1 MKDELIA
8 NADTEQ
14 VSPPDA
20 KPMLP
25 AVPSSVVYN
34 EDCVEALKRFPDK
47 YFDLAVVDPPYGI
60 GVNKG
65 GHTLAGNGNFKGGNF
80 KVAARKYKG
89 GEWDNEPP
97 KQEYFNELFRVSK
110 NQIVWGAN
118 HFIERMPYNAS
129 GWIVW
134 DKDNGESYQADCE
147 LAWTSFD
154 KAVRK
159 FTWRWWGLLQQ
170 NRKNKEER
178 IHPTQKPV
186 ALYKWILMNYAS
198 EGNLILDTH
207 VGSGSIR
214 EACYDLKFPFIGFEI
229 DKDYYEAQEKRFK
242 DFVSQLRL
250 F

>member
-1 MKDELIA
+1 MNE
-8 NADTEQ
+8 DTNISTPPQ
-14 VSPPDA
+14 PPLVIPDVSRCP
-20 KPMLP
+20 L
-25 AVPSSVVYN
+25 SVVYL
-34 EDCVEALKRFPDK
+34 EDCVQGLKRFNDK
-47 YFDLAVVDPPYGI
+47 HFDLAIVDPPYGI
-60 GVNKG
+60 GINKG

-97 KQEYFNELFRVSK
+97 QKEYFNELFRVSK

-118 HFIERMPYNAS
+118 HFIERMPINAS

-170 NRKNKEER
+170 NMKNKEER

-186 ALYKWILMNYAS
+186 ALYKWILMNYAN
-198 EGNLILDTH
+198 EGDLILDTH

-214 EACYDLKFPFIGFEI
+214 EACHELKFSFTGFEI

-242 DFVSQLRL
+242 NFTAQQRL

>member
-1 MKDELIA
+1 MNSTKDKLENETPHFGNTL
-8 NADTEQ
+8 
-14 VSPPDA
+14 
-20 KPMLP
+20 LG
-25 AVPSSVVYN
+25 AVPSVVYN
-34 EDCVEALKRFPDK
+34 EDCVQGLKRFSDK
-47 YFDLAVVDPPYGI
+47 YFDLAIVDPPYGI
-60 GVNKG
+60 GINKG

-97 KQEYFNELFRVSK
+97 PQEYFEQLFRVSK

-118 HFIERMPYNAS
+118 HFIERMPFNAS

-159 FTWRWWGLLQQ
+159 FSWRWWGLLQQ
-170 NRKNKEER
+170 NMKDKEQR

-186 ALYKWILMNYAS
+186 ALYKWILDNYA
-198 EGNLILDTH
+198 EQGNLILDTH

-214 EACYDLKFPFIGFEI
+214 LACNELKFPFTGFEI

-242 DFVSQLRL
+242 DFVSQLRM

>member
-1 MKDELIA
+1 MLW
-8 NADTEQ
+8 T
-14 VSPPDA
+14 PDIEITC
-20 KPMLP
+20 
-25 AVPSSVVYN
+25 
-34 EDCVEALKRFPDK
+34 EDCMDLMARYPDN

-97 KQEYFNELFRVSK
+97 KQEYFKELFRVSK

-118 HFIERMPYNAS
+118 HFIERMPYNSS

-147 LAWTSFD
+147 LAWTSYD

-159 FTWRWWGLLQQ
+159 FNYRWWGLLQQ
-170 NRKNKEER
+170 NMKNKEER

-186 ALYKWILMNYAS
+186 KLYEWIFSNYA
-198 EGNLILDTH
+198 EKGQKILDTH
-207 VGSGSIR
+207 LGSGSI
-214 EACYDLKFPFIGFEI
+214 AIAAHNYGMKLTGCEI
-229 DKDYYEAQEKRFK
+229 DREYYDAAYKRFK
-242 DFVSQLRL
+242 TVTSQTAL